1 MSIAKKYQKWT
12 PLTRGFGGGGDAHS
26 GNPESRF
33 LTTVGNRE
41 MRFSHPILR
50 TSPEAACY
58 ETFLLLL
65 GFLATVLDGFVFV
78 LLERKTM

>member
-1 MSIAKKYQKWT
+1 MSIAKKISKVDS
-12 PLTRGFGGGGDAHS
+12 PGMGFGGGGDALS

-33 LTTVGNRE
+33 LTTAGNRE
-41 MRFSHPILR
+41 MRFSQPMLR
-50 TSPEAACY
+50 AAPDAACY

-65 GFLATVLDGFVFV
+65 GFLATALDGFVFV

>member
-1 MSIAKKYQKWT
+1 MSIAKKISKVDS
-12 PLTRGFGGGGDAHS
+12 PGKGFWRRGDAHS

-41 MRFSHPILR
+41 MRFSHPMLR
-50 TSPEAACY
+50 AAPDAACY